1 LSEEFLRAILS
12 IGFGALA
19 GGVTNAVAVWMLFHP
34 YKAPRLGPWRLTLL
48 QGAIPKNQ
56 ARLASAIGRTV
67 GGRLLTEE
75 DLART
80 FAREEFRSAFDERLS
95 AFLEEVMQKE
105 RGSLRELL
113 PPAVAPEVEGLLQ
126 DVLGHAEER
135 LRLYLNSERFQ
146 EAVERRAHELTDALA
161 DEPIAGVLT
170 PAREEALTGAIE
182 DWLAGAVASDEF
194 REAVDDYL
202 RRASERL
209 LAPERT
215 FEEVLPLGLVGSV
228 ERAISSYLPL
238 AIQRLGGLLE
248 DPGARVR
255 FESTLHDLFHRFL
268 RDLKFHQRLVARL
281 VVTDETLDKLLDTI
295 EKEGAE
301 RLSQMLRD
309 PAVQSAMAR
318 GVNDA
323 IVDFL
328 RRPVRSVLGE
338 PGSESVVQA
347 RDTIAE
353 WVVGMARDPANRTF
367 LVEKLKSGLDKAGAR
382 TWGDVLSRIPT
393 GKVASG
399 LVAAARSE
407 AGAKLYQEIGKRAL
421 DALLER
427 PLGRPSRFLPET
439 APRKIEQALGDPLW
453 AWLQT
458 QVPAVVHRIDVA
470 ARVEQKVLEFPTANM
485 EELVRRV
492 THREL
497 RLIVILGYWLGAF
510 IGVVLIVV
518 QWAVS

>member
-1 LSEEFLRAILS
+1 VSEELLGAILA
-12 IGFGALA
+12 IGFGALT
-19 GGVTNAVAVWMLFHP
+19 GGVTNAIAVWMLFHP
-34 YKAPRLGPWRLTLL
+34 YQAPRIWRWRLTFL

-67 GGRLLTEE
+67 GGKLLTEE
-75 DLART
+75 DLARI
-80 FAREEFRSAFDERLS
+80 FARPEFRAAFDERLS
-95 AFLEEVMQKE
+95 AFLEELLHKE
-105 RGSLRELL
+105 RGTLRDILPASALPEAEL
-113 PPAVAPEVEGLLQ
+113 LLQ
-126 DVLGHAEER
+126 DVLSHALAR
-135 LRLYLNSERFQ
+135 LQRYLGSERFE
-146 EAVERRAHELTDALA
+146 EAVARRAHELVHAVA

-182 DWLAGAVASDEF
+182 DWLAGAVASSDF
-194 REAVDDYL
+194 RDAVEDYL

-209 LAPERT
+209 LAPDRT
-215 FEEVLPLGLVGSV
+215 FEQVLPLGLVGTM
-228 ERAISSYLPL
+228 ERAISGYLPL

-281 VVTDETLDKLLDTI
+281 VVTDDTLDRILDTI

-338 PGSESVVQA
+338 PGSESVLQA
-347 RDTIAE
+347 RGTIAE
-353 WVVGMARDPANRTF
+353 WVVNMARDPANHAF
-367 LVEKLKSGLDKAGAR
+367 LVEKLRGGLEKAGAR
-382 TWGDVLSRIPT
+382 TWGDVLGRVPT
-393 GKVASG
+393 EKVASG

-407 AGAKLYQEIGKRAL
+407 AAGKLYREAGERAL
-421 DALLER
+421 AALWER
-427 PLGRPSRFLPET
+427 PLGRPARFLPEA
-439 APRKIEQALGDPLW
+439 APRKIEESLGDPLW

-458 QVPAVVHRIDVA
+458 QVPAVVHRLDVA
-470 ARVEQKVLEFPTANM
+470 GRVEQKVLEYPTASM
-485 EELVRRV
+485 EELVKRV

-497 RLIVILGYWLGAF
+497 KLIVILGYWLGAF
-510 IGVVLIVV
+510 IGVVMLTM
-518 QWAVS
+518 QWVLR